1 MGKINIYS
9 ENSIDSTVISVN
21 GEELEGL
28 YEFFF
33 LLDQRGIYSKVSVK
47 NRNKLE
53 LFYLSPFLLDEIE
66 VNTVV
71 VDLDLPNISIE
82 NTEEGVCV
90 KHNGVLLSNLVKLY
104 VHIKA
109 KKTNNMS
116 TKTMTVT
123 DDTELFEAYYVTE
136 ISENSYNIIHVL

>member
-9 ENSIDSTVISVN
+9 ENSISTTLISVN
-21 GEELEGL
+21 GEDLEGL

-33 LLDQRGIYSKVSVK
+33 LLDNKGVYSKVSIRD
-47 NRNKLE
+47 RNKLE
-53 LFYLSPFLLDEIE
+53 LFDLSPFLFDEVE
-66 VNTVV
+66 TNPVEA
-71 VDLDLPNISIE
+71 DLDLPKIIIE

-109 KKTNNMS
+109 KKTNNMT
-116 TKTMTVT
+116 TKTMNVT

-136 ISENSYNIIHVL
+136 ISENRYNIIHVL

>member
-9 ENSIDSTVISVN
+9 ENSISTTLISVN
-21 GEELEGL
+21 GEDLEGL

-33 LLDQRGIYSKVSVK
+33 LLDNKGVYSKVSIRD
-47 NRNKLE
+47 RNKLE
-53 LFYLSPFLLDEIE
+53 LFDLSPFLFDEVE
-66 VNTVV
+66 TNPVEA
-71 VDLDLPNISIE
+71 DLDLPKITIE

-109 KKTNNMS
+109 KKTNNMT
-116 TKTMTVT
+116 TKTMNVT

-136 ISENSYNIIHVL
+136 ISENRYNIIHVL

>member
-9 ENSIDSTVISVN
+9 ENSVDTTVISVN

-33 LLDQRGIYSKVSVK
+33 VLDHKGIYSKVSVK
-47 NRNKLE
+47 NRNKIE
-53 LFYLSPFLLDEIE
+53 IYDLSLFLLDEIE
-66 VNTVV
+66 VNPVE
-71 VDLDLPNISIE
+71 VDLDLPKITIE
-82 NTEEGVCV
+82 NTNEGVCV
-90 KHNGVLLSNLVKLY
+90 KNNGVLLSNLVKLY
-104 VHIKA
+104 IHIKA

-116 TKTMTVT
+116 AKTLNAT

-136 ISENSYNIIHVL
+136 ISDNRYNIIHVF

>member
-9 ENSIDSTVISVN
+9 ENSIETTVISVN
-21 GEELEGL
+21 GEELEEL

-33 LLDQRGIYSKVSVK
+33 LFDQMGIYSKVSVK
-47 NRNKLE
+47 NRNHLE
-53 LFYLSPFLLDEIE
+53 LFDLYSFLFEEIE
-66 VNTVV
+66 SIPVE
-71 VDLDLPNISIE
+71 VDLDLPKITIE

-109 KKTNNMS
+109 KKTNNMT
-116 TKTMTVT
+116 TKTMNVT

-136 ISENSYNIIHVL
+136 ISENRYNIIHVL